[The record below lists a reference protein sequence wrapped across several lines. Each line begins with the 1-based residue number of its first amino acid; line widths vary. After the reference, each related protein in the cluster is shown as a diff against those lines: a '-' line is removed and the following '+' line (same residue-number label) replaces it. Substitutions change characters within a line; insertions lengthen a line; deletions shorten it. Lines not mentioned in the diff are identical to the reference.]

1 MLSTREDAVPNSL
14 MRAELEVSLL
24 RPDPANPRRSIVGA
38 GPTGELEQLADDAQ
52 RACDRA
58 TGQMLEYVIVL
69 ANHHA
74 AAAAAEVPCR

>member
-1 MLSTREDAVPNSL
+1 MPNSL
-14 MRAELEVSLL
+14 MRAELEVSPL
-24 RPDPANPRRSIVGA
+24 RPDPAIGPQSIVGA

-52 RACDRA
+52 SACDRA

-74 AAAAAEVPCR
+74 AAAAAEVACR